1 MSTLC
6 AGCGHDSITAA
17 LIEACF
23 EMDLPAHR
31 IAKVSGI
38 GCSSKAP
45 TYFLS
50 RSHGFNSVHGRM
62 PSITT
67 GANLANR
74 DLVYIGVS
82 GDGDTASI
90 GLGQFCHAVRRRV
103 NMTYIVMN
111 NGCYG
116 LTKGQFSATN
126 DKTSPSKKGEANPFD
141 AIDLCQ
147 MAIQLGAGFVAR
159 SFSGDKTQLI
169 PLIKAA
175 ISYNGFAFLD
185 VISPCVT
192 FNNHPTSTKSYDYV
206 RAHNMASENKLD
218 YVEPKEEITVD
229 YAEGTSAAIDAARRL
244 APGAAQA
251 RRAARSARRRRR
263 HHGHPHQRRQG
274 RGRDRSAL
282 HQREPAGHA
291 RHPGHR
297 RAAAQRAADGRAV
310 SRLQGARGHQRPA
323 AVDHRTRRPRLAS
336 VTKARAIVAVA
347 ARINRPTNVRET
359 LRYNRDAQ
367 LRAMGACA
375 DLDGGLIWRPT

>member
-1 MSTLC
+1 MSYIPKPSAHHPALPRNAHGLTRRDYEGTMSTLC

-17 LIEACF
+17 LIESCF
-23 EMDLPAHR
+23 ELDIPAHR

-45 TYFLS
+45 TYFLN

-62 PSITT
+62 PSVTT
-67 GANLANR
+67 GAAMANR
-74 DLVYIGVS
+74 DLIYIGVS

-103 NMTYIVMN
+103 NMTYIVTIY
-111 NGCYG
+111 GCYG

-126 DKTSPSKKGEANPFD
+126 DKMSPSKKGEANPFD

-159 SFSGDKTQLI
+159 SFSGDKAQLI

-185 VISPCVT
+185 VISPCVI

-218 YVEPKEEITVD
+218 FVEPKEEITVD
-229 YAEGTSAAIDAARRL
+229 YAVGSSVEIPMHDGSRLMLHKLDGHDPRDSDAAIITIRTNAAKGEVATGLLYINESQQDMHDILATDARPLNALPMAELCPGSKALEAINAR
-244 APGAAQA
+244 
-251 RRAARSARRRRR
+251 
-263 HHGHPHQRRQG
+263 
-274 RGRDRSAL
+274 
-282 HQREPAGHA
+282 
-291 RHPGHR
+291 
-297 RAAAQRAADGRAV
+297 
-310 SRLQGARGHQRPA
+310 
-323 AVDHRTRRPRLAS
+323 
-336 VTKARAIVAVA
+336 
-347 ARINRPTNVRET
+347 
-359 LRYNRDAQ
+359 LR
-367 LRAMGACA
+367 
-375 DLDGGLIWRPT
+375 

>member
-1 MSTLC
+1 MSYIPKPSAHHPALPKNAHGLTRRDYEGTMSTLC

-17 LIEACF
+17 LIESCF
-23 EMDLPAHR
+23 ELDIPAHR

-45 TYFLS
+45 TYFLN

-62 PSITT
+62 PSVTT
-67 GANLANR
+67 GAAMANR
-74 DLVYIGVS
+74 ELIYIGVS

-229 YAEGTSAAIDAARRL
+229 YPMGSSTAIALHDGSRLVLHKLSAGHDPRDADAAIMTIRTNATKGEVATGLLYIDEAQQDMHDILSTDVRPLNALPMAELCPGSKALEGINAR
-244 APGAAQA
+244 
-251 RRAARSARRRRR
+251 
-263 HHGHPHQRRQG
+263 
-274 RGRDRSAL
+274 
-282 HQREPAGHA
+282 
-291 RHPGHR
+291 
-297 RAAAQRAADGRAV
+297 
-310 SRLQGARGHQRPA
+310 
-323 AVDHRTRRPRLAS
+323 
-336 VTKARAIVAVA
+336 
-347 ARINRPTNVRET
+347 
-359 LRYNRDAQ
+359 LR
-367 LRAMGACA
+367 
-375 DLDGGLIWRPT
+375 

>member
-1 MSTLC
+1 MSYMPKPSAHHPALPRNALGLTRRDYEGSMSTLC

-67 GANLANR
+67 GAAIANR

-90 GLGQFCHAVRRRV
+90 GLGQFCHAVRRRL

-126 DKTSPSKKGEANPFD
+126 DKTSPSKKGEANPFE
-141 AIDLCQ
+141 AIDLAQ
-147 MAIQLGAGFVAR
+147 LAIQLGAGFVAR
-159 SFSGDKTQLI
+159 SFSGDKAQLI

-192 FNNHPTSTKSYDYV
+192 FNNHPTSTKSYDWV
-206 RAHNMASENKLD
+206 RAHNMASENRLD
-218 YVEPKEEITVD
+218 YVEPKDEITVD
-229 YAEGTSAAIDAARRL
+229 YAEGTSADIELHDGSRLMLNKLDAQHNPRDADAALMTIRTS
-244 APGAAQA
+244 
-251 RRAARSARRRRR
+251 AAR
-263 HHGHPHQRRQG
+263 G
-274 RGRDRSAL
+274 
-282 HQREPAGHA
+282 
-291 RHPGHR
+291 
-297 RAAAQRAADGRAV
+297 
-310 SRLQGARGHQRPA
+310 
-323 AVDHRTRRPRLAS
+323 
-336 VTKARAIVAVA
+336 AVA
-347 ARINRPTNVRET
+347 TGLLYIDESQQDMHDILATDARPLNAVPMPELCPGSKALEAINAR
-359 LRYNRDAQ
+359 LR
-367 LRAMGACA
+367 
-375 DLDGGLIWRPT
+375 